1 MTLDANSVIIV
12 IIASIL
18 SGMGTAL
25 VSGLKESKREKI
37 RRTEREQD
45 MLKLELKDLE
55 IKLYKL
61 EKDLIEWRDK
71 YYAAVQELIEVKA
84 ELEDTLIK
92 LNHIKR
98 RRMIYLGLFWNF
110 LDIVWIFVFTILYL
124 MGAI

>member
-25 VSGLKESKREKI
+25 VKEIKESKREKV
-37 RRTEREQD
+37 RRAEREQD
-45 MLKLELKDLE
+45 ILKMDLKDLE

-61 EKDLIEWRDK
+61 ERDLIEWRDK
-71 YYAAVQELIEVKA
+71 YYEAVKELIEVKA

-92 LNHIKR
+92 LSHIG
-98 RRMIYLGLFWNF
+98 MH
-110 LDIVWIFVFTILYL
+110 D
-124 MGAI
+124 

>member
-12 IIASIL
+12 IVASIL

-25 VSGLKESKREKI
+25 VAEIKESKREKN

-45 MLKLELKDLE
+45 MLKMELKDLE

-61 EKDLIEWRDK
+61 ERDLIEWRDK
-71 YYAAVQELIEVKA
+71 YYEAVQELIEVKA

-92 LNHIKR
+92 LTHI
-98 RRMIYLGLFWNF
+98 GLY
-110 LDIVWIFVFTILYL
+110 D
-124 MGAI
+124 

>member
-12 IIASIL
+12 IVASIL

-25 VSGLKESKREKI
+25 VREIKESKREKI
-37 RRTEREQD
+37 RLAEREQD
-45 MLKLELKDLE
+45 MLRMELKDLE

-61 EKDLIEWRDK
+61 ERDLVEWRDK

-92 LNHIKR
+92 LNHI
-98 RRMIYLGLFWNF
+98 
-110 LDIVWIFVFTILYL
+110 ILHD
-124 MGAI
+124 

>member
-25 VSGLKESKREKI
+25 VSGLKESKKERI

-45 MLKLELKDLE
+45 MLKMELKDLE

-61 EKDLIEWRDK
+61 EKDLVEWRDK

-92 LNHIKR
+92 LNHI
-98 RRMIYLGLFWNF
+98 
-110 LDIVWIFVFTILYL
+110 ILHD
-124 MGAI
+124 

>member
-45 MLKLELKDLE
+45 MLKMELKDLE

-61 EKDLIEWRDK
+61 EKDLVEWRDK

-84 ELEDTLIK
+84 ELEDTLVK
-92 LNHIKR
+92 LNHI
-98 RRMIYLGLFWNF
+98 
-110 LDIVWIFVFTILYL
+110 ILHD
-124 MGAI
+124 

>member
-25 VSGLKESKREKI
+25 VSGLKESKRERI

-45 MLKLELKDLE
+45 MLKMELKDLE

-61 EKDLIEWRDK
+61 EKDLVEWRDK

-92 LNHIKR
+92 LTHI
-98 RRMIYLGLFWNF
+98 GLH
-110 LDIVWIFVFTILYL
+110 D
-124 MGAI
+124 

>member
-25 VSGLKESKREKI
+25 VSGIKESKREKI
-37 RRTEREQD
+37 RRAEREQD
-45 MLKLELKDLE
+45 MLKMELKDLE

-71 YYAAVQELIEVKA
+71 YYEAVQELIEVKA

-92 LNHIKR
+92 LNHI
-98 RRMIYLGLFWNF
+98 
-110 LDIVWIFVFTILYL
+110 ILHD
-124 MGAI
+124 

>member
-25 VSGLKESKREKI
+25 VSGIKESKKEKI

-45 MLKLELKDLE
+45 MLKMELKDLE

-71 YYAAVQELIEVKA
+71 YYEAVQELIEVKA

-92 LNHIKR
+92 LNHI
-98 RRMIYLGLFWNF
+98 
-110 LDIVWIFVFTILYL
+110 ILHE
-124 MGAI
+124 

>member
-12 IIASIL
+12 IVASIL

-25 VSGLKESKREKI
+25 VAEIKESKREKI
-37 RRTEREQD
+37 RRAEREQD
-45 MLKLELKDLE
+45 MLKMELKDLE

-61 EKDLIEWRDK
+61 ERDLIEWRDK

-92 LNHIKR
+92 LNHIV
-98 RRMIYLGLFWNF
+98 MHE
-110 LDIVWIFVFTILYL
+110 
-124 MGAI
+124 

>member
-12 IIASIL
+12 IVASIL

-25 VSGLKESKREKI
+25 VGEIKESKREKI
-37 RRTEREQD
+37 RRAEREQD
-45 MLKLELKDLE
+45 MLKMELKDLE

-61 EKDLIEWRDK
+61 ERDLIEWRDK

-92 LNHIKR
+92 LTHI
-98 RRMIYLGLFWNF
+98 GLH
-110 LDIVWIFVFTILYL
+110 D
-124 MGAI
+124 

>member
-12 IIASIL
+12 IAASIL

-25 VSGLKESKREKI
+25 VAEIKESKREKI
-37 RRTEREQD
+37 RQHEREQD
-45 MLKLELKDLE
+45 ILKMELKDLE

-61 EKDLIEWRDK
+61 EKDLTEWRDR

-92 LNHIKR
+92 LTHLNIH
-98 RRMIYLGLFWNF
+98 
-110 LDIVWIFVFTILYL
+110 D
-124 MGAI
+124 

>member
-25 VSGLKESKREKI
+25 VAEIKESKREKI
-37 RRTEREQD
+37 RRAEREQD
-45 MLKLELKDLE
+45 MLKMELKDLE

-92 LNHIKR
+92 LNHI
-98 RRMIYLGLFWNF
+98 
-110 LDIVWIFVFTILYL
+110 ILHD
-124 MGAI
+124 

>member
-25 VSGLKESKREKI
+25 VSGFKESKREKI

-45 MLKLELKDLE
+45 MLKMELKDLE

-71 YYAAVQELIEVKA
+71 YYEAVQELIEVKA

-92 LNHIKR
+92 LNHI
-98 RRMIYLGLFWNF
+98 
-110 LDIVWIFVFTILYL
+110 ILHE
-124 MGAI
+124 

>member
-12 IIASIL
+12 IVASIL

-25 VSGLKESKREKI
+25 VREIKESKREKI
-37 RRTEREQD
+37 RLAEREQD
-45 MLKLELKDLE
+45 MLRMELKDLE

-61 EKDLIEWRDK
+61 ERDLIEWRDK

-92 LNHIKR
+92 LTHI
-98 RRMIYLGLFWNF
+98 G
-110 LDIVWIFVFTILYL
+110 THQ
-124 MGAI
+124 

>member
-25 VSGLKESKREKI
+25 VSGIKESKREKI
-37 RRTEREQD
+37 RRAEREQD
-45 MLKLELKDLE
+45 ILKMELKDLE

-61 EKDLIEWRDK
+61 ERDLIEWRDK

-92 LNHIKR
+92 LTHIA
-98 RRMIYLGLFWNF
+98 MHQ
-110 LDIVWIFVFTILYL
+110 
-124 MGAI
+124 